1 MIVPTVIFMMHD
13 IFAYKRA
20 YGCGYLLGRKHQA
33 YFMGKTFKLPLTY
46 HMIRPFNLALLLV
59 ISDFND
65 ELEIWSTNR
74 KRGNEALAKLVT
86 MMFWVAP
93 KDEQT
98 ERNSSPEL
106 SL

>member
-1 MIVPTVIFMMHD
+1 M
-13 IFAYKRA
+13 
-20 YGCGYLLGRKHQA
+20 
-33 YFMGKTFKLPLTY
+33 
-46 HMIRPFNLALLLV
+46 
-59 ISDFND
+59 
-65 ELEIWSTNR
+65 NR

-106 SL
+106 SLQFGQESNFDELVMEAYGCELSWRRTAMAWMAAALLRGY